1 MERPYYCAYV
11 SRKYQNYTYTH
22 TQDDIKAYL
31 GHDFISVQTIP
42 GVFAQIMGDEG
53 TITIG
58 SISQTD
64 NIYFYDNK
72 GVKTEL
78 VPDIDKKYHM
88 GNEAQ
93 SAYNFI
99 TDFQNNRSFYNECRK
114 LNENVLEC
122 MEKMRINND

>member
-53 TITIG
+53 YLFKCKTKRELDTYINY
-58 SISQTD
+58 IS
-64 NIYFYDNK
+64 
-72 GVKTEL
+72 
-78 VPDIDKKYHM
+78 KK
-88 GNEAQ
+88 
-93 SAYNFI
+93 
-99 TDFQNNRSFYNECRK
+99 
-114 LNENVLEC
+114 
-122 MEKMRINND
+122 EKKA